1 MRLRAGRKASE
12 AAPSSDYF
20 PSVMVRQAEGFVQQR
35 GVCVCVCVCS
45 TVAGLV
51 LELGGRLV

>member
-1 MRLRAGRKASE
+1 
-12 AAPSSDYF
+12 
-20 PSVMVRQAEGFVQQR
+20 
-35 GVCVCVCVCS
+35 VCVCVCVCVRS